1 MEESKNEKVNQAHVL
16 FDRFV
21 QASTCKGTLKA
32 FQELC
37 DYLELKPKDY
47 RSFYHKL
54 KSKLNYWK
62 AKALWAKLD
71 KRGSHKDYKKGK
83 ACANTKCLIIGAG
96 PCGLRTA
103 IDLSFL
109 GAKVVVIEK
118 RDAFS
123 RNNVLHLWPFTIHD
137 LRGLGA
143 KKFYGK
149 FCAGSIDHI
158 SIRQLQLILLKVALI
173 LGIEIHVNVEFQG
186 LVYPPEDQE
195 NERIGWRALVHPK
208 THPVS
213 EYEFEVIIGGDGRR
227 NTLEGFRRKEFRGKL
242 AIAIT
247 ANFINRNTT
256 AEAKVEEIS
265 GVAFIFNQK
274 FFQDLREATGID
286 LENIVYYKDDTH
298 YFVMTAKKQ
307 SLLEKGVIRHD
318 YADTELLL
326 SRENVD
332 QEALLNYA
340 REAADFSTN
349 QQLPSLDF
357 AINHY
362 GQPDVAMFDFTCMY
376 ASENAALVREQNGH
390 QLLVALVGDSL
401 LEPFWPM
408 GTGIARGFLAAM
420 DSAWMVRSWSLGASP
435 LEVLAERESIY
446 RLLPQT
452 TPENVSK
459 NFSHYSIDPATRY
472 PNINVNFLRP
482 QQVCHLYNT
491 GDLKDIHLEIENF
504 VNSRTPKL
512 TRNESVA
519 RSSKLLSWCQRQT
532 DGYAGVNVTDLTM
545 SWKSG
550 LALCAI
556 IHRYRPD
563 LIDFDSLDE
572 HNVEKNNQLAF
583 DIAEKEFGISPIM
596 TGKEMASVGEPD
608 KLSMVMYLTQFYEMF
623 KDTIPSSDSLDL
635 NAEEKAALIASTKSP
650 ISFLSKLGQSISR
663 KRTPKDKKEKELDGA
678 GKRRK
683 TSQSEDEDI
692 PRSYREERPT
702 LVSAL
707 TERRI
712 DAAIGNQ
719 NKVKSMAT
727 QLLAKF
733 EENAPV
739 QSSSLRR
746 QQPVLPYQERVHN
759 QPSSRREQGRLAPI
773 PQWKQLR
780 NKERSRTCPKKVIML
795 SSSTPPPSPPY
806 PRQQR
811 NREPGADSPG
821 EQSPGQERRSPRLFS
836 DDQVPENV
844 EQRACQLAALPE
856 SRPAMRHQLETEPS
870 RRFFV
875 DQWELSLSLRSSN
888 RPSSPSS
895 DSLRQ
900 KYIKMYTGGVS
911 SLAEQIANQLQRKE
925 QPKTLLDKK
934 ELGSL
939 KKEFPQNLGG
949 SDVCYF
955 CRKRVYVMERLSAE
969 GKFFHRS
976 CFKCEYCAT
985 TLRLSSYAYDIEDG
999 KFYCKPHYCY
1009 RLSGYAQRKRPAVG
1023 PLSGKDTKGPLQDA
1037 MANDGS
1043 GRANTIPASAERAPG
1058 SNVNGLEEPSLAKR
1072 LRGTPE
1078 RIELENYRLS
1088 LQREEEL
1095 EEVPEETLAEHN
1107 LSSVLDKGTEEDVP
1121 SSSSES
1127 EMEEEDEEE
1136 EDELLLPQQPP
1147 SDLGGVPWKEAVR
1160 IHALLKGKSEEQ
1172 IEAEE
1177 NHEIEDKEEEEEEE
1191 EEDEEE
1197 EDEESSEEG
1206 EYCPWEREL
1215 QQGLWLQHLSN
1226 EEDTGT
1232 FKAGNLRLQQIVNP
1246 VDPLE
1251 ILADVHWTHIRE
1263 KQEEEKMVPTS
1274 KSSTS
1279 RASDLPSVRHEAVQA
1294 WLETVPGAPC
1304 EDNDVEDE
1312 LGTEPADTEG
1322 QAGEE
1327 GDTGAELDDDDI
1339 PSDAEAEF
1347 RLHQGGVEEP
1357 ELKVSEDEDEEGAED
1372 GSCSVTEDPCK
1383 PSIPIQS
1390 SSNSVLPLSP
1400 VDSPK
1405 AKQAEDIKDPLAE
1418 VSRAI
1423 KSPEA
1428 RFFPEPFILDEGPK
1442 DEISKD
1448 RKVKSPLVPPSPVLS
1463 QPVASP
1469 EAIAPTS
1476 LAESQPGAP
1485 TLASS
1490 PTSAQ
1495 MPICSQPLPSAE
1507 TSIPS
1512 PVEPPVCFQPVPA
1525 LTSTPLAKLVLRG
1538 QDSEVEKLGS
1548 PTTAEEAL
1556 KRSNLVEEF
1565 WMKSAEIRRS
1575 LGLTPVDRNKRSET
1589 NFTVSAL
1596 ETTPLKTF
1604 NSENISEDE
1613 RIHLVKPQPAP
1624 RRQGLSKFENE
1635 QISLLTPKSPSEKE
1649 LKNSSEV
1656 RRDVSSSSGLGLQ
1669 ESSSNMRTMA
1679 SQSFNTSDSTML
1691 TPPSSPPPP
1700 PPQGEEPATL
1710 RRKRHQAVWQNE
1722 VEARSPPTPAST
1734 PPAPPRHELTSAAK
1748 VSTQAKKDDVRKSFA
1763 ESVDEIPFADD
1774 VEDTYDEK
1782 TEDSSLHEKFFT
1794 PPTSRPRPEKP
1805 LLLPLVKENGGPPS
1819 MEGGVNQKKRVLP
1832 EISAEAKE
1840 LAEERMRAR
1849 EKSVKSQALRD
1860 AMAKQLCKMKD
1871 MEMAAAA
1878 AAGATRAR
1886 KASSMP
1892 LKTKELFYDSPK
1904 HLALK
1909 IAEGSTRKHD
1919 AAGEKFSTPAVDVA
1933 GPEGSVTSSEG
1944 SSGKSKKRTSLFS
1957 PRKNKKEKKSKN
1969 DSRLSDKSS
1978 GGTEEATKPR
1988 SLWKSVF
1995 SGYKKDKKKKT
2006 DDKSCPSTPSSG
2018 ATVDSGKHKASPLVT
2033 AADLQLRQHLSFSE
2047 DSDLSSDDILERSSQ
2062 KSKRESIYVPH
2073 ALAFKRSYSSKRAY
2087 TEEELNAKLT
2097 RRVQKAARRQAKQ
2110 EELKRL
2116 HRAQIIQRQL
2126 EQVEEKQRQL
2136 EERGVAV
2143 EKALRGEADYWGESY
2158 YSDLIDLHLGV
2169 EPNAGTPR
2177 RRPLSF
2183 CPCCAHEGMGKKDD
2197 PKLMQEWFK
2206 LVQEKNALVRYESE
2220 LMIFARELELEDRQ
2234 SRLQQELRERM
2245 AVEDHLKTDEE
2256 LSEEKRILNEM
2267 LEVVEQR
2274 DSLVALL
2281 EEQRLREKEE
2291 DKDLEAVML
2300 SKGFSLNWS

>member
-307 SLLEKGVIRHD
+307 SLLDKGVIRHD

-482 QQVCHLYNT
+482 QQVRHLYNT

-623 KDTIPSSDSLDL
+623 KDTIPSSDSVDL

-739 QSSSLRR
+739 QSSTLRR
-746 QQPVLPYQERVHN
+746 Q
-759 QPSSRREQGRLAPI
+759 
-773 PQWKQLR
+773 
-780 NKERSRTCPKKVIML
+780 
-795 SSSTPPPSPPY
+795 
-806 PRQQR
+806 
-811 NREPGADSPG
+811 
-821 EQSPGQERRSPRLFS
+821 
-836 DDQVPENV
+836 
-844 EQRACQLAALPE
+844 
-856 SRPAMRHQLETEPS
+856 
-870 RRFFV
+870 
-875 DQWELSLSLRSSN
+875 
-888 RPSSPSS
+888 
-895 DSLRQ
+895 
-900 KYIKMYTGGVS
+900 
-911 SLAEQIANQLQRKE
+911 
-925 QPKTLLDKK
+925 
-934 ELGSL
+934 GSL

-1009 RLSGYAQRKRPAVG
+1009 RLSGYAQRKRPAV
-1023 PLSGKDTKGPLQDA
+1023 SGKDTKGPLQDT
-1037 MANDGS
+1037 MASDGS
-1043 GRANTIPASAERAPG
+1043 GRANSISSSAERAPG
-1058 SNVNGLEEPSLAKR
+1058 PNVNGLEEPSLAKR

-1107 LSSVLDKGTEEDVP
+1107 LSSVLDKGAEEDVP

-1127 EMEEEDEEE
+1127 EMEEEDEDED
-1136 EDELLLPQQPP
+1136 DELLLPQQPP

-1160 IHALLKGKSEEQ
+1160 IHALLKGKSEEE

-1177 NHEIEDKEEEEEEE
+1177 NHEYDDR

-1197 EDEESSEEG
+1197 EDDEEYEEESSE
-1206 EYCPWEREL
+1206 
-1215 QQGLWLQHLSN
+1215 
-1226 EEDTGT
+1226 
-1232 FKAGNLRLQQIVNP
+1232 AGNLRLQQIVNP

-1263 KQEEEKMVPTS
+1263 KEEEEKMVPAS

-1294 WLETVPGAPC
+1294 WLETVPGASC
-1304 EDNDVEDE
+1304 EDNGVEDE

-1347 RLHQGGVEEP
+1347 RLHRGSAEEP
-1357 ELKVSEDEDEEGAED
+1357 GLKVSEDEEGAED
-1372 GSCSVTEDPCK
+1372 ASCHVTEDPCK
-1383 PSIPIQS
+1383 PSAPNQS
-1390 SSNSVLPLSP
+1390 TNDIVLPLSP
-1400 VDSPK
+1400 ADSLK
-1405 AKQAEDIKDPLAE
+1405 AEQAEDVKDPLA
-1418 VSRAI
+1418 AI

-1428 RFFPEPFILDEGPK
+1428 RFFPELFLLEEGPK
-1442 DEISKD
+1442 DEIPKD
-1448 RKVKSPLVPPSPVLS
+1448 RKAKSPSLPLSPVLS

-1469 EAIAPTS
+1469 ETTAPTS
-1476 LAESQPGAP
+1476 PAESQPAAP
-1485 TLASS
+1485 KLASS
-1490 PTSAQ
+1490 PTSSQ
-1495 MPICSQPLPSAE
+1495 KPICSQPLPSAE

-1512 PVEPPVCFQPVPA
+1512 PVEPPVCFQPGPA
-1525 LTSTPLAKLVLRG
+1525 LTSTPLAKLVLRN

-1548 PTTAEEAL
+1548 PTTAEETL

-1575 LGLTPVDRNKRSET
+1575 LGLTPVDRNKRSES
-1589 NFTVSAL
+1589 NFPVSAL

-1604 NSENISEDE
+1604 NSESVTGDE
-1613 RIHLVKPQPAP
+1613 RMHLVKPQPAP
-1624 RRQGLSKFENE
+1624 RRQGLSKLENE

-1649 LKNSSEV
+1649 LRSSHEV
-1656 RRDVSSSSGLGLQ
+1656 KRDVSSSSGLGLQ
-1669 ESSSNMRTMA
+1669 ESSSNMRTLA

-1700 PPQGEEPATL
+1700 PPQDEEPATL
-1710 RRKRHQAVWQNE
+1710 RRKRYQALWQNE
-1722 VEARSPPTPAST
+1722 VESKSPPTPAST
-1734 PPAPPRHELTSAAK
+1734 PPVPPRHEPTSAVK
-1748 VSTQAKKDDVRKSFA
+1748 EPTQAKKDDVRKSFA

-1774 VEDTYDEK
+1774 VEDTYDDR

-1805 LLLPLVKENGGPPS
+1805 LVLPLVKENGGPPS

-1878 AAGATRAR
+1878 GSARAR

-1892 LKTKELFYDSPK
+1892 LKTKELFHDSPK

-1909 IAEGSTRKHD
+1909 IAEVSTLKHD
-1919 AAGEKFSTPAVDVA
+1919 AASEKFSTPADVA

-1978 GGTEEATKPR
+1978 GGTEDTTKSR

-1995 SGYKKDKKKKT
+1995 SGYKKDKKKKA
-2006 DDKSCPSTPSSG
+2006 DDKSCPSTPSSS
-2018 ATVDSGKHKASPLVT
+2018 ATVDSGKHKASPLIT
-2033 AADLQLRQHLSFSE
+2033 AADLQLRRHLSFSE
-2047 DSDLSSDDILERSSQ
+2047 DSDLSSDDVLERSSQ

-2143 EKALRGEADYWGESY
+2143 EKALRGEA
-2158 YSDLIDLHLGV
+2158 
-2169 EPNAGTPR
+2169 
-2177 RRPLSF
+2177 
-2183 CPCCAHEGMGKKDD
+2183 GMGKKDD

>member
-482 QQVCHLYNT
+482 QQVRHLYNT

-623 KDTIPSSDSLDL
+623 KDTIPSCDSVDL

-683 TSQSEDEDI
+683 TSQSEDEDV
-692 PRSYREERPT
+692 PRNYREERPT

-739 QSSSLRR
+739 QSSTLRR

-773 PQWKQLR
+773 PQWKQ
-780 NKERSRTCPKKVIML
+780 
-795 SSSTPPPSPPY
+795 
-806 PRQQR
+806 R
-811 NREPGADSPG
+811 NREPGADYPG
-821 EQSPGQERRSPRLFS
+821 EQSPRQERRSPRFFS

-844 EQRACQLAALPE
+844 EQRACQLAALLE
-856 SRPAMRHQLETEPS
+856 SRPAVRHQPETEPS

-1009 RLSGYAQRKRPAVG
+1009 RLSGYAQRKRPAV
-1023 PLSGKDTKGPLQDA
+1023 SGKDTKGPLQDA
-1037 MANDGS
+1037 MASDGS
-1043 GRANTIPASAERAPG
+1043 GRANSISASAERAQG

-1127 EMEEEDEEE
+1127 EMEEEDED

-1160 IHALLKGKSEEQ
+1160 IHALLKGKSEEE

-1177 NHEIEDKEEEEEEE
+1177 NHEIDDKEEEEEDEEYEEEEEEE
-1191 EEDEEE
+1191 E
-1197 EDEESSEEG
+1197 EESSEEG

-1215 QQGLWLQHLSN
+1215 QQGLWLQRLSN

-1263 KQEEEKMVPTS
+1263 KEEEEKMVPTS

-1279 RASDLPSVRHEAVQA
+1279 RA
-1294 WLETVPGAPC
+1294 PC

-1312 LGTEPADTEG
+1312 LGTGPADTEG

-1347 RLHQGGVEEP
+1347 RLHQGDIEEP
-1357 ELKVSEDEDEEGAED
+1357 GLKVSEDEEDEEGAESA
-1372 GSCSVTEDPCK
+1372 SCNVTEDPCK

-1390 SSNSVLPLSP
+1390 ASDNVLPLSP
-1400 VDSPK
+1400 ADSPK
-1405 AKQAEDIKDPLAE
+1405 AKQAEDVTDPLAA
-1418 VSRAI
+1418 VSCAI

-1428 RFFPEPFILDEGPK
+1428 RFFREPFLLEEGPK
-1442 DEISKD
+1442 DEIPKD
-1448 RKVKSPLVPPSPVLS
+1448 RKAKSPSVPLSPVLS

-1476 LAESQPGAP
+1476 PAESQPAAP

-1490 PTSAQ
+1490 PTSSQ
-1495 MPICSQPLPSAE
+1495 TPICSQPLPSAE

-1525 LTSTPLAKLVLRG
+1525 LTSTPLAKLVLRS

-1575 LGLTPVDRNKRSET
+1575 LGLTPVDRNKRSES

-1604 NSENISEDE
+1604 NTESVSGDE
-1613 RIHLVKPQPAP
+1613 RMHLVKPQPAP
-1624 RRQGLSKFENE
+1624 RRQGLSKLENE

-1649 LKNSSEV
+1649 LRSSNEV
-1656 RRDVSSSSGLGLQ
+1656 KRDVSSSSGLGLQ
-1669 ESSSNMRTMA
+1669 ESSSNMRTLA

-1700 PPQGEEPATL
+1700 PPQDEEPATL

-1722 VEARSPPTPAST
+1722 AESKSPPTSAST
-1734 PPAPPRHELTSAAK
+1734 PPVPPRHEPTSAVK
-1748 VSTQAKKDDVRKSFA
+1748 ESTQAKKDDVRKSFA

-1774 VEDTYDEK
+1774 VEDTYDDR
-1782 TEDSSLHEKFFT
+1782 TEDTSLHEKFFT

-1805 LLLPLVKENGGPPS
+1805 LVLPLVKENGGLPS
-1819 MEGGVNQKKRVLP
+1819 MEGGVNQKKRALP

-1871 MEMAAAA
+1871 METAAAA

-1886 KASSMP
+1886 KTSSMP

-1909 IAEGSTRKHD
+1909 MAEGSTLKHD
-1919 AAGEKFSTPAVDVA
+1919 AANEKFSTPAADVA

-1978 GGTEEATKPR
+1978 GGTEETTKSR

-1995 SGYKKDKKKKT
+1995 SGYKKDKKKKA
-2006 DDKSCPSTPSSG
+2006 DDKSCPSTPSSS

-2033 AADLQLRQHLSFSE
+2033 AADLQLRRHLSFSE

-2062 KSKRESIYVPH
+2062 KSKRE
-2073 ALAFKRSYSSKRAY
+2073 RAY

-2143 EKALRGEADYWGESY
+2143 EKALRGEA
-2158 YSDLIDLHLGV
+2158 
-2169 EPNAGTPR
+2169 
-2177 RRPLSF
+2177 
-2183 CPCCAHEGMGKKDD
+2183 GMGKKDD